1 MRIQATFSRRSPPLD
16 IDHSKILNFSEK
28 EAVTEHTLIRMA
40 KRMRI
45 HVYSLITAGA
55 EEKFGVVHVF
65 LSNKMKFYIEV
76 VHMSINRFHVDVFV
90 EHVDFFWDTRK
101 THQCSEQ

>member
-1 MRIQATFSRRSPPLD
+1 MLATFSRRSPPLD

-55 EEKFGVVHVF
+55 EEKFVGNPSF
-65 LSNKMKFYIEV
+65 KDKF
-76 VHMSINRFHVDVFV
+76 
-90 EHVDFFWDTRK
+90 T
-101 THQCSEQ
+101 

>member
-1 MRIQATFSRRSPPLD
+1 MLATFSRRSPPLD

-55 EEKFGVVHVF
+55 EEKFDWF
-65 LSNKMKFYIEV
+65 FQLSTK
-76 VHMSINRFHVDVFV
+76 S
-90 EHVDFFWDTRK
+90 
-101 THQCSEQ
+101 QSELSKKYN